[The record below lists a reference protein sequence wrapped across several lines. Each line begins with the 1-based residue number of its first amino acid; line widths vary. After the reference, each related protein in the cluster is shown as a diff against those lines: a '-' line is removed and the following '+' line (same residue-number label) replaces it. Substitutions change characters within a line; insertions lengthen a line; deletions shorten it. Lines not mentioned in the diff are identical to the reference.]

1 MGIRSFNG
9 KDVFKVIALW
19 NDCLCLDRVSRE
31 SFRSKVVLNQQY
43 DPDLC
48 LVAEEGKDIV
58 GFVFGVLHEKT
69 GYLNVIFVEKGHR
82 RRGIGTALFDA
93 FSAAVRDKGGA
104 ILSVSWGP
112 GAVIPGVDQVGYPEA
127 LKFFAEKGFKEFE
140 TSMAMSRSLMNYKI
154 PDEIRALESRL
165 CEEGFVFQ
173 QLDEE
178 HVLDLIEF
186 LKRELPGWEN
196 DARGTMLR
204 HPENLDYLLVVLK
217 DGGVV
222 GYCQMGIDGLIEH
235 FGPFAVA
242 RELRSKGIGP
252 VLFHRCLEAMQAKG
266 ARNMWFMRSA
276 GRSQSF
282 YFRHGLKDTRRFS
295 ALSKNL

>member
-1 MGIRSFNG
+1 M
-9 KDVFKVIALW
+9 
-19 NDCLCLDRVSRE
+19 DRVSRE
-31 SFRSKVVLNQQY
+31 SFRSKVVLSQGY

-58 GFVFGVLHEKT
+58 GFISGVMQGKT
-69 GYLNVIFVEKGHR
+69 GYLNAIFVEEGCR

-93 FSAAVRDKGGA
+93 FLAAAKSKGGA
-104 ILSVSWGP
+104 ALSVSWGP
-112 GAVIPGVDQVGYPEA
+112 GAVTPGVDQAAYPGA
-127 LKFFAEKGFKEFE
+127 SAFLTKMGFKEFE
-140 TSMAMSRSLMNYKI
+140 TSMAMSRSLMNYRL
-154 PDEIRALESRL
+154 PDEIKTLESKL
-165 CEEGFVFQ
+165 HEEGFVFQ

-178 HVLDLIEF
+178 HVLDLIRF

-204 HPENLDYLLVVLK
+204 HPKNLDYLFVALK
-217 DGGVV
+217 EDKVV

-242 RELRSKGIGP
+242 EKLRSKGIGA

-266 ARNMWFMRSA
+266 ARNMWFMRSV
-276 GRSQSF
+276 GRSQLF
-282 YFRHGLKDTRRFS
+282 YFRHGLKETRRFT
-295 ALSKNL
+295 ALSRDL